1 MARKRASLKDKG
13 EEILGV
19 KRGGQGTD
27 ILFGSGGENGPQVSS
42 RDAAV
47 EAMMPPQEGEADL
60 KREVD
65 LDSLLGAEAEAA
77 GGEAALPALAT
88 TPASPT
94 PPPAEPVTPPQVV
107 VRPSPAPPPATI
119 PEPVVPATVTRPAL
133 ESAPAVAAGAPTYP
147 VASQPQAA
155 VSTMPLSKPPVA
167 TAPYTPAVPVQP
179 ASVSSVPV
187 VRAQPPLGT
196 PPSTATGAPD
206 LSAPRSLLHISM
218 VGKDYDVLA
227 EELSA
232 DAIAANLVG
241 IPQGVTLTDEQRA
254 QQLRRPSVRKKLVD
268 LDKAIAGQYDRILQ
282 QDISVNKPITDWC
295 HNTLAEART
304 IVLDLQVENLAKAE
318 WDVEQV
324 RARLDRADQ
333 SQRQSRV
340 MAWPITIW
348 GLLWF
353 VIFVYLLFN
362 PTFILRMIGVDT
374 GSFTDAFLVPAIFL
388 RALFFGGIGG
398 VAAVF
403 YHLFKYVR
411 ERSFDSQYALSYVG
425 KPFMGM
431 ILGSMVYLMVFV
443 LMRVLGYAP
452 PGLSNSTAGGLADV
466 LYTAVLF
473 FVAMAA
479 GFKENLAFSML
490 NRLIKTVLGDES
502 PPEQGSTPPST
513 TSASGE

>member
-19 KRGGQGTD
+19 KRGGQGTE
-27 ILFGSGGENGPQVSS
+27 ILFGAGNGPQVSS

-47 EAMMPPQEGEADL
+47 AATMPQEGEADL
-60 KREVD
+60 EREAD
-65 LDSLLGAEAEAA
+65 LDSLLGAEAQAA
-77 GGEAALPALAT
+77 GGEAALPELAT

-94 PPPAEPVTPPQVV
+94 PPPTEPVISPPVV
-107 VRPSPAPPPATI
+107 VRPSPAPPPATL
-119 PEPVVPATVTRPAL
+119 PEPVVPAAVTRPSP
-133 ESAPAVAAGAPTYP
+133 EPPPAVAAVAPIYP

-155 VSTMPLSKPPVA
+155 APTPPPYMSPPA
-167 TAPYTPAVPVQP
+167 TAPYTPKPPAQP
-179 ASVSSVPV
+179 AL
-187 VRAQPPLGT
+187 PPPAPAAT

-206 LSAPRSLLHISM
+206 LSAPRSLRYVSM

-232 DAIAANLVG
+232 DAAAAALVG
-241 IPQGVTLTDEQRA
+241 IPQGATLTPEQRA
-254 QQLRRPSVRKKLVD
+254 QQLARPSVRKKLVD
-268 LDKAIAGQYDRILQ
+268 LDRAIAGQYDRILQ
-282 QDISVNKPITDWC
+282 QDVSVNKPITDWC
-295 HNTLAEART
+295 QNMLAEART
-304 IVLDLQVENLAKAE
+304 IVLNLQVENLAKAE

-324 RARLDRADQ
+324 RARLDRADE

-340 MAWPITIW
+340 MAWPIMTW
-348 GLLWF
+348 GLAWF
-353 VIFVYLLFN
+353 LIFVYLLFN
-362 PTFILRMIGVDT
+362 PTFIMGALSIDT
-374 GSFTDAFLVPAIFL
+374 SSFSDAFLVPAIFL

-443 LMRVLGYAP
+443 VMKVLGFAP
-452 PGLSNSTAGGLADV
+452 PGLKDSTTGSVTDV
-466 LYTAVLF
+466 VYTALLF

-479 GFKENLAFSML
+479 GFKENLAFGML

-502 PPEQGSTPPST
+502 PPEQGSTPPP
-513 TSASGE
+513 APAPGD